1 MHKETHAVTGG
12 GDRVTE
18 LCSPVSPASGHS
30 QSHLELDQLLAIVE
44 LFANAH
50 SLTKDQQDEIQ
61 SLSSWIH
68 GWQLQEADGLQPCV
82 LQFIRECACDCLH
95 RSQGGVPILT
105 LIRSEFAR
113 LSLH

>member
-1 MHKETHAVTGG
+1 
-12 GDRVTE
+12 
-18 LCSPVSPASGHS
+18 
-30 QSHLELDQLLAIVE
+30 
-44 LFANAH
+44 
-50 SLTKDQQDEIQ
+50 
-61 SLSSWIH
+61 
-68 GWQLQEADGLQPCV
+68 